1 MSGATRRSPGGADT
15 VGPWV
20 GSQDRECEWAGPAL
34 EGGPDA
40 GLDAAQVLAARR
52 RYGSNEVVPEASRRW
67 IDVVR
72 DSARDPMLW
81 FLLAAAALFGLLG
94 QATEAVVLLAALL
107 PLAGMDVYLHRRTV
121 ASTASLASRLAARAR
136 VLRDGAWAD
145 LPSAELVPGDLVEI
159 GAGSYFPADGLLIA
173 GAGLQCDESSLTGEA
188 LPVAKRPLSA
198 SEIRAARIPDRHW
211 GTAGT
216 RLLTGTARMRVVR
229 TGARTRYGELAR
241 ATLEGPHEGTPL
253 QRAIGELVARI
264 LVAALALCLLLG
276 AVRVTQGH
284 GWADAVL
291 SAMTLAVAALPEE
304 FPVVYAFFLGLGA
317 FRLAR
322 RKALVRRA
330 VAVENIGR
338 ISCIL
343 SDKTGTLTAGVLT
356 LTHRLPAPG
365 VDDAAL
371 LRCARRAAREESGDP
386 LDQALLSTAAPSETG
401 VRLAV
406 FPFTEHRR
414 RETSIWQEPPAG
426 AGAVAACTK
435 GAPETILA
443 PCDLPPAEREA
454 WRERVRELAAGGRKV
469 IACAERALASDAN
482 LQEPGGDFMFVG
494 LLAFADP
501 PRPGVA
507 EAMRDCAAMGIRILM
522 VTGDHPATAQAIA
535 TEIGLGGG
543 RPEVAAL
550 DTAQD
555 AGEVL
560 RRRPGLHVVARAA
573 PAQKLQLVQALRE
586 CGELVAVT
594 GDGVNDVPALRE
606 ADVGVAMGERG
617 TRAAREAAAIVL
629 VDDNFR
635 HPRRRDRG
643 PATLRPTAGGIRL
656 PAAGAHAAC
665 AWRGP
670 GPASGPAAAVPADP
684 HRVAGTGDPSDGPA
698 RFPGTARGTGNA
710 AAGAALLPACGL
722 GHHHRRGDL
731 HQRGRDPWIC
741 PCSGSRPGCSSRPRD
756 GPGDPAVE
764 QFRHDARVGGCA
776 EPGRVRDSCGIGG
789 SARRFHSVADH
800 QPVAALHASA
810 SRRLGHR
817 PDGRFDRRTR
827 REASRAAPRAGRP
840 QARYRREPFRNG
852 LIPGR
857 SMRTGDGDAV
867 SPYADHAPR

>member
-1 MSGATRRSPGGADT
+1 MRRSPGGADT
-15 VGPWV
+15 VAPLA
-20 GSQDRECEWAGPAL
+20 GSQDRECEGAGPGL
-34 EGGPDA
+34 EGGPDD

-52 RYGSNEVVPEASRRW
+52 RYGPNEVVPEASRRW
-67 IDVVR
+67 FDVVR

-107 PLAGMDVYLHRRTV
+107 PLAGMDVYLHHRTV
-121 ASTASLASRLAARAR
+121 ASTASLASRLATRAR

-188 LPVAKRPLSA
+188 LPVAKHPLSA
-198 SEIRAARIPDRHW
+198 GDIRAARVPDRHW

-241 ATLEGPHEGTPL
+241 AALGGPHEGTPL
-253 QRAIGELVARI
+253 QRAIGDLVARV

-291 SAMTLAVAALPEE
+291 SAITLAVAALPEE

-322 RKALVRRA
+322 RRALVRRA

-356 LTHRLPAPG
+356 LTHRRPAPG

-386 LDQALLSTAAPSETG
+386 LDQALLSTAAPPETG
-401 VRLAV
+401 LRLAV

-414 RETSIWQEPPAG
+414 RETSIWQEPQAG
-426 AGAVAACTK
+426 AAAACTK
-435 GAPETILA
+435 GAPETVLA
-443 PCDLPPAEREA
+443 LCDLPPAEREA
-454 WRERVRELAAGGRKV
+454 WRERVRELPAGGRKV
-469 IACAERALASDAN
+469 IACAQRAVASDAA
-482 LQEPGGDFMFVG
+482 LQEPVGEFMFVG

-507 EAMRDCAAMGIRILM
+507 EAVRDCAAMGIRILM

-535 TEIGLGGG
+535 TDIGLGGG
-543 RPEVAAL
+543 RPEVVAL
-550 DTAQD
+550 DAAED

-560 RRRPGLHVVARAA
+560 RRRPGLHVVARAT

-586 CGELVAVT
+586 HGELVAVT

-635 HPRRRDRG
+635 TIHDAVTEGRRLFAQLQVAFAYLLLVHMPLVLGAALVPLLGQPLLFLPIHIVWLELVIHPTALLGFQDLRAG
-643 PATLRPTAGGIRL
+643 PATPRPGPRFFP
-656 PAAGAHAAC
+656 PAAWATIIAVGTFTSAAVILGYVLAVGPDQDAAHGRAMALGILLSSSCAMTLALAGSRNLAGFATAAV
-665 AWRGP
+665 
-670 GPASGPAAAVPADP
+670 SAAALAVFIQSPTISRWLHLTPLHLSDWAII
-684 HRVAGTGDPSDGPA
+684 VLAASIAGVGTKHLARLLTPA
-698 RFPGTARGTGNA
+698 RGKA
-710 AAGAALLPACGL
+710 AAGV
-722 GHHHRRGDL
+722 
-731 HQRGRDPWIC
+731 IC
-741 PCSGSRPGCSSRPRD
+741 P
-756 GPGDPAVE
+756 A
-764 QFRHDARVGGCA
+764 
-776 EPGRVRDSCGIGG
+776 
-789 SARRFHSVADH
+789 
-800 QPVAALHASA
+800 
-810 SRRLGHR
+810 
-817 PDGRFDRRTR
+817 T
-827 REASRAAPRAGRP
+827 
-840 QARYRREPFRNG
+840 
-852 LIPGR
+852 
-857 SMRTGDGDAV
+857 
-867 SPYADHAPR
+867 